1 MLLDI
6 IFKPP
11 MTEDDEAQVRLR
23 IDRAKIAIMQQPS
36 TTFFSALLANLKLL
50 INREKPTGATDGIHL
65 WLNPDYVAAHDNDE
79 LMFLLMH
86 EIMHVALDHCNW
98 EIYKDLNQYVLGLS
112 MDHFINLYLIEM
124 GYKFIEGGYAD
135 PKYKNWSSMEIYRD
149 LMKNPPEP
157 PPDWQP
163 DAIGKPDDMT
173 HDEHKARVEDNMIKA
188 ALQAEMAG
196 DPGSIPGNI
205 KIKIKEMISPQ
216 LPWNLIL
223 YKYMDQYSKD
233 DFSWS
238 RPNRRFLPHY
248 YLPNLQGEKLEGV
261 VSAVDVSG
269 SMMNEIDEVMAENRY
284 VKSLLGPDWFHFIT
298 FDTEIHHN
306 KIYDE
311 FEQLPEDD
319 MPDGG
324 AGGTYLEPIIKYI
337 VDECPAFA
345 LIFTDGY
352 FTPPDMK
359 GVESDIYWIISQ
371 DGDSDFRAPHGI
383 GTVIHMN

>member
-11 MTEDDEAQVRLR
+11 LTEEDEKQVQLR
-23 IDRAKIAIMQQPS
+23 IDRAKIAIMQQPA
-36 TTFFSALLANLKLL
+36 TTFFSALLAQLKTI

-65 WLNPDYVAAHDNDE
+65 WLNPDYVAAHDNEE

-86 EIMHVALDHCNW
+86 EILHVALDHCNW
-98 EIYKDLNQYVLGLS
+98 EIYKGLNQYVLGIA
-112 MDHFINLYLIEM
+112 MDHFINLYLIEL
-124 GYKFIEGGYAD
+124 GYKFIQGGYAD
-135 PKYKNWSSMEIYRD
+135 PKYKNWSSMEIYHD
-149 LMKNPPEP
+149 LMKDPPEP

-163 DAIGKPDDMT
+163 DAIGKPDDMSEA
-173 HDEHKARVEDNMIKA
+173 EHKARVEDNMIKA
-188 ALQAEMAG
+188 ALQAEMAN
-196 DPGSIPGNI
+196 DAGSIPGNI
-205 KIKIKEMISPQ
+205 KIKIEKMISPE

-223 YKYMDQYSKD
+223 YKYMDQYTKD

-238 RPNRRFLPHY
+238 RPNRRFLPQF
-248 YLPNLQGEKLEGV
+248 YLPNMQGEKLEGV
-261 VSAVDVSG
+261 LSATDVSG
-269 SMMNEIDEVMAENRY
+269 SMMDEINEVMAENRY

-298 FDTEIHHN
+298 FDTQIHHN
-306 KIYDE
+306 KIYDQ
-311 FEQLPEDD
+311 FEELPEDD

-337 VDECPAFA
+337 VEERPIFA

-352 FTPPDMK
+352 FTPPKMDK
-359 GVESDIYWIISQ
+359 VESDIYWIISKE
-371 DGDSDFRAPHGI
+371 GDSDFRAPHGV

>member
-6 IFKPP
+6 FFKPP
-11 MTEDDEAQVRLR
+11 MTEEEEAETRLR
-23 IDRAKIAIMQQPS
+23 IDRAKIALMQQPS
-36 TTFFSALLANLKLL
+36 TTFFSALLANLKM
-50 INREKPTGATDGIHL
+50 IIDRSHNTGATDAVHL
-65 WLNPDYVAAHDNDE
+65 WLNPDYVAAHDNEE

-98 EIYKDLNQYVLGLS
+98 AIYKGLNQYVLGIA
-112 MDHFINLYLIEM
+112 MDHFINLYLDSM
-124 GYKFIEGGYAD
+124 GYRIIQGCYCD
-135 PKYKNWSSMEIYRD
+135 HKYTNWSSMEIYQD
-149 LMKNPPEP
+149 LMKDPPEP
-157 PPDWQP
+157 PPDWKP
-163 DAIGKPDDMT
+163 DALGKPDDMT
-173 HDEHKARVEDNMIKA
+173 DAEHKARVEDNLIKA
-188 ALQAEMAG
+188 AIQAQMAG

-205 KIKIKEMISPQ
+205 QIKIEQMLSPE

-238 RPNRRFLPHY
+238 RPNRRFLPHH
-248 YLPNLQGEKLEGV
+248 YLPNLEGEKLEGV
-261 VSAVDVSG
+261 LSATDVSG
-269 SMMNEIDEVMAENRY
+269 SMMDEIGEVMAENRY
-284 VKSLLGPDWFHFIT
+284 VKTLLGPDWFHFIT
-298 FDTEIHHN
+298 FDTQIHHN
-306 KIYDE
+306 KVYDQYE
-311 FEQLPEDD
+311 ELPEDD

-337 VDECPAFA
+337 VDERPIFA

-359 GVESDIYWIISQ
+359 GVESDIYWIISKE
-371 DGDSDFRAPHGI
+371 GDSDFRAPHGV